1 MISGTDTRETG
12 FEGLSWRPN
21 CRANIAVRNN
31 CDTRLVFSVL
41 GRNVHVPPPCCYIGL
56 LCSLFLT
63 MPFVDG
69 DADADGGDATAA
81 GGRSGRRD
89 CNIGQRLH
97 SCFKLD
103 LLKSFRRTTPTGAN
117 WDGKYIFYRTVVH
130 RRSVS
135 LPAKTISYTCV
146 HMYMGPRARMI
157 LLSFLWLS
165 ARIDLT
171 PRYRALFP

>member
-1 MISGTDTRETG
+1 
-12 FEGLSWRPN
+12 
-21 CRANIAVRNN
+21 
-31 CDTRLVFSVL
+31 
-41 GRNVHVPPPCCYIGL
+41 
-56 LCSLFLT
+56 

-69 DADADGGDATAA
+69 DADADGGSGDATAAA

-130 RRSVS
+130 RATPSFS
-135 LPAKTISYTCV
+135 PARYMQKQFRRCV
-146 HMYMGPRARMI
+146 HTRDYV
-157 LLSFLWLS
+157 
-165 ARIDLT
+165 
-171 PRYRALFP
+171 

>member
-1 MISGTDTRETG
+1 MLEMYT
-12 FEGLSWRPN
+12 LLLP
-21 CRANIAVRNN
+21 
-31 CDTRLVFSVL
+31 
-41 GRNVHVPPPCCYIGL
+41 CYIGL

-63 MPFVDG
+63 IPFVDG
-69 DADADGGDATAA
+69 DADANGGGGGDAT

-130 RRSVS
+130 RRSFFYFCS
-135 LPAKTISYTCV
+135 LRAETISHVRT
-146 HMYMGPRARMI
+146 HR
-157 LLSFLWLS
+157 
-165 ARIDLT
+165 
-171 PRYRALFP
+171 